1 LNTRIRYYII
11 VSTINAT
18 PNVKCGSYLFIR
30 YSIFCHHF
38 IHPSNHFRFC
48 NVHTLIYSAFNHPT
62 SRAMSYSGSF
72 YTSAKHIFH
81 LHWNSLNKL
90 NTLGV
95 QSHRKVLIP
104 LIKGY
109 YKYLKTSTSIT
120 TLPFTAIAF
129 LVISFS
135 ELILCMLCFTST
147 KSESQLQFQLSKPF
161 LALYHTPILK
171 FLNTK
176 HWFVNFLKCIYQF
189 TRIQ

>member
-1 LNTRIRYYII
+1 MRLLLIHSLFYFFFII
-11 VSTINAT
+11 
-18 PNVKCGSYLFIR
+18 LFIHLI
-30 YSIFCHHF
+30 IFVSATSTLWFILLSTTLHPEPCH
-38 IHPSNHFRFC
+38 I
-48 NVHTLIYSAFNHPT
+48 
-62 SRAMSYSGSF
+62 MGSF

-189 TRIQ
+189 TRMQ